1 MIDGRPPKSEAV
13 QLVRLSVIRIDLSAS
28 RPFVIAEDPGG
39 EKIFCDEANKGVT
52 DFEGFVGA
60 NNSKA
65 E

>member
-1 MIDGRPPKSEAV
+1 M
-13 QLVRLSVIRIDLSAS
+13 RLSVIRIDLSAS
-28 RPFVIAEDPGG
+28 RPFVIAEDPGE